1 MDLKNKI
8 CIVTGANSGIG
19 KVTALEIAKMGA
31 TVIMVC
37 RSKEKGEKALEEVK
51 NISNNKNVEL
61 MLCDFASQKSI
72 RDFAE
77 QFKSKYKSLHILVN
91 NAGLIISDKSITKD
105 GIESTFA
112 INHLGYFLLTNL
124 LLDLLKSSEPSRIVN
139 VSSDGH
145 KIGHIDFDDLNY
157 EHKKYSSMKAY
168 CDSKLANILFTKE
181 LSKRL
186 KGTNVTANCLH
197 PGAINSNFAYN
208 MTGFMGNIVKLIKPL
223 LNIVLTT
230 VEKGAET
237 QIFLAT
243 SPEVEGV
250 TGEYFSKKRIA
261 STNNEA
267 KDKNVAERLWQVSE
281 DMVKTK

>member
-51 NISNNKNVEL
+51 NLSNNKNVEL
-61 MLCDFASQKSI
+61 MLCDFASQQSI

-77 QFKSKYKSLHILVN
+77 KFKSKYKYLNILVN
-91 NAGLIISDKSITKD
+91 NAGLSIPEKSVTKD

-112 INHLGYFLLTNL
+112 TNHLGYFLLTNL
-124 LLDLLKSSEPSRIVN
+124 LLDLLKSSSPARIVN
-139 VSSDGH
+139 VASDAH
-145 KIGHIDFDDLNY
+145 KTAHIDFEDINY
-157 EHKKYSSMKAY
+157 DRKKYNSTKAY
-168 CDSKLANILFTKE
+168 CDSKLANVLFTRE
-181 LSKRL
+181 LSRRL
-186 KGTNVTANCLH
+186 KGTNVTVNSLH
-197 PGAINSNFAYN
+197 PGVVNSNFAAGT
-208 MTGFMGNIVKLIKPL
+208 TGIMSLFFKLYKPFL
-223 LNIVLTT
+223 VTN
-230 VEKGAET
+230 EKGAET

-250 TGEYFSKKRIA
+250 TGEYYSKKKIA
-261 STNNEA
+261 PIAKEA
-267 KDKNVAERLWQVSE
+267 KDEDVAKRLWDVSE
-281 DMVKTK
+281 KMVSLK